1 MERNR
6 LKTGNVNVGCPAV
19 LFLNQ
24 DKAGADVEKM
34 TGQCSSLCRFNIL
47 DVNMVPAGKELC
59 RNIDRDT
66 VNEFVDGL
74 TIVLLA
80 VWFQCTEVCVMDME
94 VQCHGRYK
102 AW

>member
-6 LKTGNVNVGCPAV
+6 LKTGNVNVGYPAV

-34 TGQCSSLCRFNIL
+34 TGQCSPLCRFNIL

-80 VWFQCTEVCVMDME
+80 VWFQCTAVCVIDME
-94 VQCHGRYK
+94 VQCNGRYK

>member
-1 MERNR
+1 MEEDYGKKPFENN
-6 LKTGNVNVGCPAV
+6 KCQCGTSSC

-24 DKAGADVEKM
+24 DKAGANAEKM

-94 VQCHGRYK
+94 VQCHGR
-102 AW
+102 

>member
-1 MERNR
+1 MERNC
-6 LKTGNVNVGCPAV
+6 LKTGNVNVGCPVV

-24 DKAGADVEKM
+24 DKAGVNVEKM
-34 TGQCSSLCRFNIL
+34 TGQCSQLCRFNIL
-47 DVNMVPAGKELC
+47 DVNMVPARKELC

-74 TIVLLA
+74 TIVFQA
-80 VWFQCTEVCVMDME
+80 VWFQCTAVCVMDME

>member
-1 MERNR
+1 M
-6 LKTGNVNVGCPAV
+6 KTGNVNEGCPAV

-34 TGQCSSLCRFNIL
+34 TGQCSPLCRFNIL

-80 VWFQCTEVCVMDME
+80 VWFQCTAVCYGYGGAVSW
-94 VQCHGRYK
+94 QI
-102 AW
+102 

>member
-6 LKTGNVNVGCPAV
+6 LKTGNVNVGRPAV

-34 TGQCSSLCRFNIL
+34 TGQCSPLCRFNIL
-47 DVNMVPAGKELC
+47 DVNMMPAGKGLC

-66 VNEFVDGL
+66 VNEFADGL
-74 TIVLLA
+74 TIVFLA
-80 VWFQCTEVCVMDME
+80 VWFQCMAVCVMDME

>member
-1 MERNR
+1 MCGITYGGR
-6 LKTGNVNVGCPAV
+6 LWKETV

-34 TGQCSSLCRFNIL
+34 TGQCSPLFRVNIL
-47 DVNMVPAGKELC
+47 DVNMVPARKGLC

>member
-6 LKTGNVNVGCPAV
+6 LKTGNVNVGHPAV

-24 DKAGADVEKM
+24 DKAGANVEKM
-34 TGQCSSLCRFNIL
+34 TGQCSPLCRFNIL

-66 VNEFVDGL
+66 VNEFVDRL
-74 TIVLLA
+74 IIVLLA
-80 VWFQCTEVCVMDME
+80 VWFQCTAVCVIDME
-94 VQCHGRYK
+94 VQCNGRYK